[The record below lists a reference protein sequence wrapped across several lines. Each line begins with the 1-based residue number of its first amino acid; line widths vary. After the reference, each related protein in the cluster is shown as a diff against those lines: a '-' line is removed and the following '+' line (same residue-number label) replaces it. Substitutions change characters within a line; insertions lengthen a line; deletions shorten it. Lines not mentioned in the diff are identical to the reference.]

1 MAQRLDPQFPERS
14 SKGPHLNA
22 GFQKGRN
29 NNPLCD
35 VFHMRS
41 VTLNIFF
48 FLQSET
54 RRQKK
59 QKDKSKVSS
68 REEKVRKDL
77 KFQSNLGSQTNG

>member
-1 MAQRLDPQFPERS
+1 
-14 SKGPHLNA
+14 
-22 GFQKGRN
+22 
-29 NNPLCD
+29 
-35 VFHMRS
+35 MRS